1 MDPRGYIL
9 LEGGAEFGGQMAI
22 PDAEALAAAG
32 GPSIPVVIIPA
43 AAAPDHNDER
53 AGQNGVRWFRR
64 LGAQR
69 VEALPLVDR
78 ASADDPVIA
87 ARLGQARLIFLLGGF
102 PAHLAESLRG
112 SMGWEAMLAAYHAG
126 AVIAGSSA
134 GAMVLCDHYYDP
146 AAGRVM
152 KGLGLL
158 SGICVIPH
166 HETFGPQWVPALE
179 GALPNSLLMGIDEE
193 TGALAR
199 GVDGAW
205 QVFGR
210 GRVTLRTGERT
221 HSLGTGE
228 AFRIGDYR

>member
-1 MDPRGYIL
+1 M

-32 GPSIPVVIIPA
+32 GPLIPVVIIPA

-53 AGQNGVRWFRR
+53 AGQNGVLWFRR

-166 HETFGPQWVPALE
+166 HETFGPKWVPTLE

-193 TGALAR
+193 TGVLAR

-205 QVFGR
+205 QVLGR
-210 GRVTLRTGERT
+210 GRVTLLAGDRT
-221 HSLGTGE
+221 HSLGPGE
-228 AFRIGDYR
+228 VFRIRDYR